1 MKPHPKLL
9 RACGKGNEQACT
21 IARKITAIYAGGI
34 VSFAEASAFQDHP
47 NKLPFRGTLLLVDE
61 PSQKPPHGSQ
71 GHRILVRKNVAKSK
85 LNTLPGMA
93 VNYDP
98 SDMDEHDTKH
108 KVGIITKAWMDGNKV
123 NVSGYTWKKDFPEVS
138 EDLKQKNLGMSMELG
153 DVYVANEHSNVWDLT
168 DFVFTG
174 ATILKK
180 DAAAY
185 TNTSLSASR
194 DKLSLAALKD
204 REEGEKV
211 MAKHEKDEKKRK
223 VAAARAS
230 DHDQGN
236 LALITQALTG
246 SLQSALGPIV
256 SEIKASNERVL
267 EGFEEIKGL
276 HLIQAAA
283 DNNDEDD
290 DDEVVLHA
298 KGHDDDDDDEEA
310 EMEAAGRKPFGGGSN
325 GSDPSA
331 SDGSASDSSQAS
343 DASDLEAMEDLEL
356 EDASEEPGEV
366 NKDASNRGSK
376 TTVTKPPKQGEH
388 FKGNVAKG
396 RLHSSG
402 KEKNGM
408 KKPFPGLEAAAVQLQ
423 TLHASNRKMRKTI
436 KAMAEQAHVDR
447 KKYKNQ
453 IKSMQASLEHFAEL
467 EGRRSAIPHEL
478 TNLAAKAGYNLGEI
492 KANGQMLSVELVD
505 NMFAVAK
512 SQGIQIDP
520 EQRMAM
526 KMQLEEQG
534 LLEDGKIE
542 RNYGGRLQ

>member
-1 MKPHPKLL
+1 MAK
-9 RACGKGNEQACT
+9 
-21 IARKITAIYAGGI
+21 KIHAIYAGSSVTIMDAGDDPHI
-34 VSFAEASAFQDHP
+34 
-47 NKLPFRGTLLLVDE
+47 NKLPFKGTLLLVDQ

-71 GHRILVRKNVAKSK
+71 GHRILVRKKVAQDK

-93 VNYDP
+93 VNYDA

-108 KVGIITKAWMDGNKV
+108 KVGIITKAWMDGDKV
-123 NVSGYTWKKDFPEVS
+123 EVSGYTWKKDFPEVTN
-138 EDLKQKNLGMSMELG
+138 DLKKKNLGMSMELG
-153 DVYVANEHSNVWDLT
+153 DVYVANEHSNIWDLT

-185 TNTSLSASR
+185 TNTSLSASSLR

-211 MAKHEKDEKKRK
+211 MAKHVEEKKRK
-223 VAAARAS
+223 VAAARVS

-236 LALITQALTG
+236 LALITQAITG
-246 SLQSALGPIV
+246 SLQTVLGPIAN
-256 SEIKASNERVL
+256 EIKASNERVL
-267 EGFEEIKGL
+267 EGFEELKGL

-283 DNNDEDD
+283 QDNGDEDD

-298 KGHDDDDDDEEA
+298 RGHKEEDDEEEEE
-310 EMEAAGRKPFGGGSN
+310 EMAAAGKKPFGMSN

-331 SDGSASDSSQAS
+331 SDGSASDSSDAS

-376 TTVTKPPKQGEH
+376 TKVTGIPKQKEH

-396 RLHSSG
+396 RIHSG
-402 KEKNGM
+402 KENGM
-408 KKPFPGLEAAAVQLQ
+408 RKPFPGLEAAAVQLH
-423 TLHASNRKMRKTI
+423 TLHASNRKMKKTI
-436 KAMAEQAHVDR
+436 KAMAEQAHSDR

-453 IKSMQASLEHFAEL
+453 IGSMQASLEHFADL

-512 SQGIQIDP
+512 NQGIVIDP

-542 RNYGGRLQ
+542 RNYGGRVQ